1 MKTDRFF
8 KLIILAI
15 AVCLP
20 VYSNLVPPLIILASL
35 FWIAEPQRIPV
46 GLRVMKNNRAVL
58 ALVFLFLI
66 YAAGIIYS
74 FNKEEGFQILE
85 TKLSLII
92 FPLIL
97 STRLQDI
104 RQDINTYLRF
114 FIYGCLLSGLIC
126 FSWSLYC
133 YLKPMYILI
142 DGVEYDLGAS
152 YFYYNRLSPLIHPSY
167 LSLYV
172 NVALLSLYYLVAKG
186 EIKLTLKWYMIS
198 LFFGA
203 FVLLLSSKA
212 GWLGLFLISMF
223 IFISFLF
230 KRKLVEGIII
240 LIILGGMFYVFN
252 ISAPQYSQRI
262 TSATEAVVNAGSDE
276 KPETGNDGTSSRI
289 LVWQAAAELLLTHPL
304 FGTGTGDAKKAMLE
318 KYKEKG
324 MVTEFEHKLNS
335 HNQFLNTSV
344 ALGFAGLI
352 CLLLCLG
359 LPIFLSLRNINMLL
373 WGFCILSGINF
384 LFESMLETQ
393 AGVMFYAF
401 FGTVLCYCFINNGSE
416 KDPQINIL

>member
-1 MKTDRFF
+1 MKIEKFF

-15 AVCLP
+15 VVCLP
-20 VYSNLVPPLIILASL
+20 VYSSLVPPLIILLSL
-35 FWIAEPQRIPV
+35 CWIIEPQRIPT
-46 GLRVMKNNRAVL
+46 GLLVLRNNLPVL
-58 ALVFLFLI
+58 ALSFLFLI
-66 YAAGIIYS
+66 YSAGIIYS
-74 FNKEEGFQILE
+74 VNRAEGFQILE

-104 RQDINTYLRF
+104 RKDINVYLKY

-133 YLKPMYILI
+133 YLKPVYVLI
-142 DGVEYDLGAS
+142 DGIEYDLGAS
-152 YFYYNRLSPLIHPSY
+152 YFYYNRLSPIIHPSY
-167 LSLYV
+167 LSMYV
-172 NVALLSLYYLVAKG
+172 NFALLSLYYLVSKG
-186 EIKLTLKWYMIS
+186 EIKLTLKWYLVA

-212 GWLGLFLISMF
+212 GWVGLFLISF
-223 IFISFLF
+223 YIFVSFML

-240 LIILGGMFYVFN
+240 LIILGSMFYVFN

-276 KPETGNDGTSSRI
+276 KLEKSSEGTASRI
-289 LVWQAAAELLLTHPL
+289 LVWQAAAELLKSNPA
-304 FGTGTGDAKKAMLE
+304 FGTGTGDAKTAMLE

-324 MVTEFEHKLNS
+324 MMNELEHKLNS

-344 ALGFAGLI
+344 ALGLTGLI

-359 LPIFLSLRNINMLL
+359 LPVLLTLKNINLLL
-373 WGFCILSGINF
+373 WGFCVLSGLNF

-393 AGVMFYAF
+393 AGVMFFAF
-401 FGTVLCYCFINNGSE
+401 FSTILCYCFINNKSE
-416 KDPQINIL
+416 KNSQPTIL